1 VKKREGQL
9 PVSVEAGAM
18 LEVPALLWQLPE
30 LLARVDFV
38 SVGTNDL
45 MQFLFAA
52 DRGNARLAERY
63 DPLSPP
69 HLRVLAQISQAC
81 AAAHRPFALCGEM
94 AGDTLGAMA
103 LIGLGYRNLSMAPTS
118 LGPVKA
124 MVRSLDLA
132 SLKEFLAA
140 QEGVGPGSGSGSL
153 RDKLR
158 DFARDHGVVV

>member
-1 VKKREGQL
+1 
-9 PVSVEAGAM
+9 
-18 LEVPALLWQLPE
+18 
-30 LLARVDFV
+30 
-38 SVGTNDL
+38 
-45 MQFLFAA
+45 
-52 DRGNARLAERY
+52 
-63 DPLSPP
+63 
-69 HLRVLAQISQAC
+69 
-81 AAAHRPFALCGEM
+81 M

-124 MVRSLDLA
+124 MIRSLDLA

-140 QEGVGPGSGSGSL
+140 QEGAGAGSGSL